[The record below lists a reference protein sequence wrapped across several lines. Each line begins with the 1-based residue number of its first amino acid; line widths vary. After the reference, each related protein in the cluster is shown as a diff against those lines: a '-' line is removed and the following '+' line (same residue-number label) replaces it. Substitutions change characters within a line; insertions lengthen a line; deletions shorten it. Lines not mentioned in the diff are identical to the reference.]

1 MGLYTQSPDNR
12 LLTSTQAL
20 PAWAVIAF
28 TLFEYLANVFSPQ
41 NHLDYSAHPVVR
53 ASRTVPLPASRV
65 ILSGPSSAAASSS
78 VIAVVFGVLL
88 VFYVMVI
95 SLVCWSFK
103 CAATSKGRPHG
114 RSSPSHS
121 SPPTDIDERGELL
134 EDEANS
140 DVLVDQSSDGEDE
153 EANGDGDDPGDDQ
166 NDNINEVN
174 KGAVLRPLSSA
185 EDPPPPPDPPTQTT
199 AADPDLNP
207 YEVLLWYILFL
218 VASSVSAFLVLKW
231 ALLRLRRTLRKAKV
245 YTGRSVFN
253 LFIYIEDPSCRVLV
267 PTEVI
272 SSLAG
277 VGGFAAPLQLDD
289 YDAVRRGV
297 PLDNASILEVLLRP
311 PVPMVVLV
319 IAALVVVMVID
330 ACWQARDGKDNELV
344 MPFPLSMMF
353 FLLILLHFQISQVE
367 YIKDVDEE
375 EVEVVVSLFN
385 LHCSFHSC
393 TSSFPSSR
401 IM

>member
-41 NHLDYSAHPVVR
+41 NHLDYPAHPVVR

-65 ILSGPSSAAASSS
+65 ILSGPSSAVASSS

-121 SPPTDIDERGELL
+121 SPPTDIDERDELL

-166 NDNINEVN
+166 NDNIDEVN
-174 KGAVLRPLSSA
+174 KGSVLRPLSSA
-185 EDPPPPPDPPTQTT
+185 EDPPPRKVYVTPRIDSPQTRM
-199 AADPDLNP
+199 AP
-207 YEVLLWYILFL
+207 L
-218 VASSVSAFLVLKW
+218 VAVSF
-231 ALLRLRRTLRKAKV
+231 ALMVNQYKAK
-245 YTGRSVFN
+245 GANGQS
-253 LFIYIEDPSCRVLV
+253 
-267 PTEVI
+267 
-272 SSLAG
+272 
-277 VGGFAAPLQLDD
+277 Q
-289 YDAVRRGV
+289 
-297 PLDNASILEVLLRP
+297 
-311 PVPMVVLV
+311 
-319 IAALVVVMVID
+319 
-330 ACWQARDGKDNELV
+330 
-344 MPFPLSMMF
+344 
-353 FLLILLHFQISQVE
+353 LLILLPISFTLIMLETLAARIVL
-367 YIKDVDEE
+367 
-375 EVEVVVSLFN
+375 EVL
-385 LHCSFHSC
+385 
-393 TSSFPSSR
+393 R
-401 IM
+401 A